1 VGIFKFEDK
10 CLIPENI
17 EEELN
22 PSAEDEDQS
31 LIKDLQNTR
40 ILIRQKFEII
50 KLQEICYHVVVCSG
64 VLLLQL

>member
-1 VGIFKFEDK
+1 MGIFKFEDK
-10 CLIPENI
+10 CLITENI

-31 LIKDLQNTR
+31 LNKDLQNTR
-40 ILIRQKFEII
+40 ILIRQIFEII